1 MKKTHLVT
9 RILSL
14 VLVLCLSFAMMT
26 MDAFAVDDSNPGD
39 FSKMPDEPNR
49 SVGAVLYSDSADLV
63 NSTTISIYMSS
74 GNWSADFLVAITG
87 NAGAMYEVDMSA
99 PDGTTNS
106 VLVTSGTGY
115 FTLIT
120 TMMYAGK
127 GTYTF
132 QIYRLSGSANT
143 AHALVEICD

>member
-14 VLVLCLSFAMMT
+14 VLVLCLSFAMMSVN
-26 MDAFAVDDSNPGD
+26 AFAVNEDNPELIHGTP
-39 FSKMPDEPNR
+39 SEPDR
-49 SVGAVLYSDSADLV
+49 SIGAVLYSDSANFV
-63 NSTTISIYMSS
+63 NSTTIYINMTS

-87 NAGAMYEVDMSA
+87 NAGEIYEVEMITPS
-99 PDGTTNS
+99 GSSYSCT
-106 VLVTSGTGY
+106 VTAGTGY
-115 FTLIT
+115 FTHLAT
-120 TMMYAGK
+120 LAYAGT

-132 QIYRLSGSANT
+132 YIYRVSGSANT

>member
-14 VLVLCLSFAMMT
+14 VLVLCLSFAMMSVN
-26 MDAFAVDDSNPGD
+26 AFAVNEDNPEFIHGTP
-39 FSKMPDEPNR
+39 SEPDR
-49 SVGAVLYSDSADLV
+49 SIGAVLYI
-63 NSTTISIYMSS
+63 NMTS

-87 NAGAMYEVDMSA
+87 NAGAMYQVDMTT
-99 PDGTTNS
+99 PDGSTYPCI
-106 VLVTSGTGY
+106 VTSGTGY
-115 FTLIT
+115 FTHIATLA
-120 TMMYAGK
+120 YAST
-127 GTYTF
+127 GTYIF

>member
-1 MKKTHLVT
+1 MKKTNLVT

-14 VLVLCLSFAMMT
+14 VLILCLSFAMMT
-26 MDAFAVDDSNPGD
+26 MDAFAVDDSNPGA
-39 FSKMPDEPNR
+39 SSEIPGEPDR

-74 GNWSADFLVAITG
+74 GNWSTDFLVAITG
-87 NAGAMYEVDMSA
+87 NAGAVYEVDMTTPSGSTYSA
-99 PDGTTNS
+99 
-106 VLVTSGTGY
+106 LVTSGTGY
-115 FTLIT
+115 FTHIA
-120 TMMYAGK
+120 TMAYAGK

-132 QIYRLSGSANT
+132 QIYRLTGSAVT

>member
-14 VLVLCLSFAMMT
+14 VLVLCLSFAMMSVN
-26 MDAFAVDDSNPGD
+26 AFAVNEDDPELIHGT
-39 FSKMPDEPNR
+39 PNVQDR
-49 SVGAVLYSDSADLV
+49 SIGAVLYSDSADLV

-87 NAGAMYEVDMSA
+87 NAGAMYQVDMTTPSGSTYSA
-99 PDGTTNS
+99 FI
-106 VLVTSGTGY
+106 TSGTGY
-115 FTLIT
+115 FTLIA
-120 TMMYAGK
+120 TMAYAGK
-127 GTYTF
+127 GTYIF
-132 QIYRLSGSANT
+132 QIYRLTGSANT

>member
-14 VLVLCLSFAMMT
+14 VLVLCLSFAMMSVN
-26 MDAFAVDDSNPGD
+26 AFAVNEDNPEFIHGTP
-39 FSKMPDEPNR
+39 SEPDR
-49 SVGAVLYSDSADLV
+49 SIGAVLYSDSANFV
-63 NSTTISIYMSS
+63 NSTTIYINMTS

-87 NAGAMYEVDMSA
+87 NAGAMYQVDMTT
-99 PDGTTNS
+99 PDGSTYPCI
-106 VLVTSGTGY
+106 VTSGTGY
-115 FTLIT
+115 FTHIATLA
-120 TMMYAGK
+120 YAST
-127 GTYTF
+127 GTYIF